1 LSTILPGTWFNR
13 AVTLDPD
20 LGDAWAHFYKFEQ
33 IHGSKDN
40 TDAISQRV
48 KKAQPRHGQC
58 VSRVKAAV
66 SHLVCTGELWQSVS
80 KQTVNWNSEVLSGRA
95 SRDFGVAPPSP
106 SPTAH

>member
-1 LSTILPGTWFNR
+1 M
-13 AVTLDPD
+13 TLDPD

-80 KQTVNWNSEVLSGRA
+80 KQTVNWNVQRCSAGGHRVIFVLLLPHPRPQPTEILLK
-95 SRDFGVAPPSP
+95 VA
-106 SPTAH
+106 AQIK